1 MTNLS
6 ILELGRVKEGGTR
19 REALETARALAQHA
33 EKCGYKRFWVAEHH
47 NMKAVTTA
55 ATPVVVGMLAAATS
69 TINVGAGGVMLP
81 NHAPYVVAEQYGTLA
96 ELYPGRID
104 LGLGRAPGTDPMTL
118 RALRTN
124 PQNAERFPQD
134 VIELQ
139 GWLGD
144 TEDGQRI
151 EAVPGSGTHVPL
163 WILGSSLFGA
173 QLAAMLGLPYGFASH
188 FAPQALHP
196 ALRTYRD
203 QFKSSD
209 TLKQP
214 YALVALNVIA
224 ADTTEEAEFLANS
237 QRMSFANLVS
247 GRRKLLQPP
256 VKDIDSYWSGQV
268 KAQAEAMLA
277 CSVVGDV
284 DRVRQGLID
293 FKAQTGA
300 DEFMIVSDIF
310 DTEKRF
316 RSVELIAEAAA
327 SLS

>member
-1 MTNLS
+1 MTKLS
-6 ILELGRVKEGGTR
+6 ILELGRVREGGTR
-19 REALETARALAQHA
+19 AEALHTAKSLVQHA
-33 EKCGYKRFWVAEHH
+33 EKCGYSRFWVAEHH

-55 ATPVVVGMLAAATS
+55 ATPVIVGMLAGATS

-81 NHAPYVVAEQYGTLA
+81 NHSPYVVAEQYGTLA

-124 PQNAERFPQD
+124 PQNSERFPQD

-139 GWLGD
+139 GWFGD
-144 TEDGQRI
+144 VEPGQRI

-173 QLAAMLGLPYGFASH
+173 QLAAALGLPYGFASH
-188 FAPQALHP
+188 FAPQALYP
-196 ALRTYRD
+196 ALRTYRE
-203 QFKSSD
+203 QFNPSD
-209 TLKQP
+209 TRKTP

-224 ADTTEEAEFLANS
+224 ANTKEEAELLANS

-247 GRRKLLQPP
+247 GNRKLLQPP
-256 VKDIDSYWSGQV
+256 VQDMETYWSGQV
-268 KAQAEAMLA
+268 KAQAEGMLA

-284 DRVRQGLID
+284 ETVRKGLAD
-293 FKAQTGA
+293 FKAKTDA
-300 DEFMIVSDIF
+300 DEFMVVSDIY

-316 RSVELIAEAAA
+316 RSFELIAEAAKD
-327 SLS
+327 L